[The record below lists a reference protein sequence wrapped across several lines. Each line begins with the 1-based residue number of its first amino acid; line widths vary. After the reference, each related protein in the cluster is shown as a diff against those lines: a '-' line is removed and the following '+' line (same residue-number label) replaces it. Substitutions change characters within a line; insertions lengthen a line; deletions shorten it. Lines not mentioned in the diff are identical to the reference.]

1 MDRRWEM
8 YVGIAISE
16 ITEDPNPG
24 VQVEKSIPE
33 IPYPRVE
40 QTEWD
45 DGGSTPVANTETDVE
60 IKELYDESELEPN
73 EFHYHKCLGNYP
85 LEVVIPELTPMYSS
99 DGKIIDE
106 KTREPLMRRYKYKY
120 KYPYAVDGK
129 PFEGSIDEYPSVR
142 CYYFGRRNATVPHIT
157 MGEQVLVFYHRG
169 NQIFYWKE
177 FGRDNVLP
185 RLEKYR
191 LFANDEQKV
200 WKSPDVGI
208 NNQAR
213 PNDDNTYYLE
223 FDTINKHILIA
234 TSNSDG
240 EKTRYW
246 LKMNPKDMTFSIWD
260 TDGNRIQI
268 DSKEHR
274 IYMRNREQTTV
285 DIHNQD
291 INIWSQNSITIESDT
306 INLTGR
312 INYNETVG
320 VDPGYKDG
328 QVSGKLHQQDHAGRG
343 PALKGAGPMT
353 GNGFKTK
360 YVSTEEDFETPLKKD
375 KIKEWHIE
383 NELYD
388 FKGKIMKVIGDL
400 LDANIKQV
408 KHDHKQVTSTVDEWT
423 MNNKIGKIIFSSMFS
438 ILGASE
444 KVPLTLGLKVVM
456 PYSLEGPPIHPWA
469 T

>member
-1 MDRRWEM
+1 MESRWEI
-8 YVGIAISE
+8 YIGIAISE
-16 ITEDPNPG
+16 ITENPNPS

-33 IPYPRVE
+33 IPYPRIKN
-40 QTEWD
+40 TEWVD
-45 DGGSTPVANTETDVE
+45 AGTAKVANPETDVQV
-60 IKELYDESELEPN
+60 KELYDESKLEPSK
-73 EFHYHKCLGNYP
+73 FHYNECLNNYP
-85 LEVVIPELTPMYSS
+85 LEVVIPDLTPMYSA
-99 DGKIIDE
+99 DGKIIDD
-106 KTREPLMRRYKYKY
+106 KRQPLVRNYKYEY
-120 KYPYAVDGK
+120 NYPYAKQGEK
-129 PFEGSIDEYPSVR
+129 FTGSIVEYPSVK

-157 MGEQVLVFYHRG
+157 MGEQVLVYYHRG

-177 FGRDNVLP
+177 LGRDNYLP

-191 LFANDEQKV
+191 LFVNDQQSVK
-200 WKSPDVGI
+200 KAADVTLK
-208 NNQAR
+208 NYNR
-213 PNDDNTYYLE
+213 PNDDNSYYLE
-223 FDTINKHILIA
+223 FDTINKHIILGTSA
-234 TSNSDG
+234 TDG

-268 DSKEHR
+268 DSKQHR
-274 IYMRNREQTTV
+274 IYLRNREQTTV

-320 VDPGYKDG
+320 VDPGYKDS

-375 KIKEWHIE
+375 KITVWDIT
-383 NELYD
+383 NEKYD
-388 FKGKIMKVIGDL
+388 FKGKIMTVLAKVLTETID
-400 LDANIKQV
+400 
-408 KHDHKQVTSTVDEWT
+408 QVTRTHKAAVIKSETVDYSVQT
-423 MNNKIGKIIFSSMFS
+423 YKIIYTVACLLSGGKDSMTT
-438 ILGASE
+438 ILPNLIVKDFVCFGS
-444 KVPLTLGLKVVM
+444 
-456 PYSLEGPPIHPWA
+456 HPWI